1 MPFGAR
7 RKFVA
12 GCQGSGTVQKKRYSS
27 PAGQWETESEAGTRA
42 SFRCAGRTG
51 RSGVAAFGL
60 QKHIR
65 MKQNLE
71 TLSFGLKTRKSDT
84 TRLKTEVT

>member
-7 RKFVA
+7 RKLVA
-12 GCQGSGTVQKKRYSS
+12 GCQGSGTVQEKRYSS
-27 PAGQWETESEAGTRA
+27 LAGQWETGSEAGTRA
-42 SFRCAGRTG
+42 SFVCTGRTG

-65 MKQNLE
+65 VC
-71 TLSFGLKTRKSDT
+71 TGF
-84 TRLKTEVT
+84 

>member
-65 MKQNLE
+65 VSPGFYLAF
-71 TLSFGLKTRKSDT
+71 TWLKIAGWR
-84 TRLKTEVT
+84 